1 MIITIKLQNFRKFK
15 NCTFTFDKQLSLI
28 SGKSGQGKTT
38 IFMAI
43 IFALTGEGKKVTS
56 FGTSKCSV
64 TLNIQNPELKS
75 QITIT
80 RTKCP
85 NRLLVTTRSSDPA
98 HDEKSYESE
107 EAQRIID
114 TFFPQYHIGY
124 MSQRVEDKAFI
135 LMSPMDKLRFVQKMA
150 FDDTLY
156 SDMNRKCRDLIRER
170 KEDLQLTSRERETTQ
185 NMLRDFDE
193 NQVLDQCDGDEIDE
207 TTDFGSLIQKKEKE
221 LTKLN
226 GKLSKTQELIK
237 IKTQLRLDINK
248 LEKNL
253 ANGCSFQMK
262 SRIEEIQ
269 SQLQQL
275 YSHRQQEERFR
286 KEQAKLIELA
296 SPSPPSLVT
305 SDMIHVARRFDE
317 LQKSVRDMTGV
328 SSKLDKIQKV
338 IDTSAIPLTCP
349 ECETNLS
356 LWLTPTQK
364 NAKVMLV
371 KGKQENCKTITY
383 EEARSLEE
391 QKCKLLASLTN
402 FESQKKQLEDMQKQ
416 HPDSANKSS
425 AELAKAKKK
434 YDEYMKQVAI
444 CDSHK
449 RDVTVDLPNH
459 EELEHELRVLKKN
472 WETCIVLEEKRS
484 HEKSIVIKD
493 DSDAL
498 IQQIKETQDALDKV
512 KSDQTRAKMRKY
524 KEKLVQL
531 SDKERVLNVSYPRA
545 VKLQTLIK
553 QAEKQSIEEIISQI
567 NAHAHIYMDYFL
579 DNISVTLLFEKGK
592 SLDTTRLNVDVR
604 QDGHVSDLSSLS
616 GGEIARVVLAFT
628 IALAEINNV
637 KLLLL
642 DECVASL
649 DQETTT
655 SVISAIR
662 DNYKGTVLAIAHQ
675 TTTGVFDY
683 VLELNE

>member
-64 TLNIQNPELKS
+64 TLNIKNPDS

-85 NRLLVTTRSSDPA
+85 NRLLVTTRSSD
-98 HDEKSYESE
+98 DEKSYESE

-114 TFFPQYHIGY
+114 TSFPQYNIGY

-150 FDDTLY
+150 FDNTLY
-156 SDMNRKCRDLIRER
+156 SDMNKKCRDLIKDRR
-170 KEDLQLTSRERETTQ
+170 EDLQLTSRERETTQ

-193 NQVLDQCDGDEIDE
+193 NNVLDQCEGEDDIDE
-207 TTDFGSLIQKKEKE
+207 TIDFGSLIKIKEKA
-221 LTKLN
+221 LAQFN
-226 GKLSKTQELIK
+226 AKLSKTQERVK
-237 IKTQLRLDINK
+237 IKTQLQLDINK

-253 ANGCSFQMK
+253 VDETGATMRGTSIYQMK

-275 YSHRQQEERFR
+275 YSHRQQEERFQ
-286 KEQAKLIELA
+286 KENAKLIQLA

-328 SSKLDKIQKV
+328 SSKLDKIKKV

-349 ECETNLS
+349 ECDTNLS
-356 LWLTPTQK
+356 LWLTPNQK

-391 QKCKLLASLTN
+391 QKCKLLATLTN

-416 HPDSANKSS
+416 HPDSA
-425 AELAKAKKK
+425 AELTKAKKR

-449 RDVTVDLPNH
+449 KDVAVDLPNH
-459 EELEHELRVLKKN
+459 EELEHELRTLKKK

-484 HEKSIVIKD
+484 QEKSIVIKD

-498 IQQIKETQDALDKV
+498 IQQIKETQDDLDKI
-512 KSDQTRAKMRKY
+512 KRDQSRSKVLKY
-524 KEKLVQL
+524 KEKMSQL
-531 SDKERVLNVSYPRA
+531 CDKERDLNVSYPRA
-545 VKLQTLIK
+545 VKLQSLIK

-579 DNISVTLLFEKGK
+579 DDISVTLMFEKGK

-604 QDGHVSDLSSLS
+604 QYGHVSDLSSLS

-642 DECVASL
+642 D
-649 DQETTT
+649 
-655 SVISAIR
+655 
-662 DNYKGTVLAIAHQ
+662 
-675 TTTGVFDY
+675 
-683 VLELNE
+683 

>member
-1 MIITIKLQNFRKFK
+1 MR
-15 NCTFTFDKQLSLI
+15 
-28 SGKSGQGKTT
+28 
-38 IFMAI
+38 
-43 IFALTGEGKKVTS
+43 
-56 FGTSKCSV
+56 GTS
-64 TLNIQNPELKS
+64 I
-75 QITIT
+75 
-80 RTKCP
+80 
-85 NRLLVTTRSSDPA
+85 
-98 HDEKSYESE
+98 Y
-107 EAQRIID
+107 
-114 TFFPQYHIGY
+114 
-124 MSQRVEDKAFI
+124 
-135 LMSPMDKLRFVQKMA
+135 
-150 FDDTLY
+150 
-156 SDMNRKCRDLIRER
+156 
-170 KEDLQLTSRERETTQ
+170 
-185 NMLRDFDE
+185 
-193 NQVLDQCDGDEIDE
+193 
-207 TTDFGSLIQKKEKE
+207 
-221 LTKLN
+221 
-226 GKLSKTQELIK
+226 
-237 IKTQLRLDINK
+237 
-248 LEKNL
+248 
-253 ANGCSFQMK
+253 QMK

-275 YSHRQQEERFR
+275 YSHRQQEERFQ
-286 KEQAKLIELA
+286 KENAKLIQLA

-349 ECETNLS
+349 ECDTNLS
-356 LWLTPTQK
+356 LWLTPNQK

-416 HPDSANKSS
+416 HPDSV
-425 AELAKAKKK
+425 AELTKAKKR

-449 RDVTVDLPNH
+449 KDVAVDLPNH
-459 EELEHELRVLKKN
+459 EELEHELRTLKKK

-484 HEKSIVIKD
+484 QEKSIVIKD

-498 IQQIKETQDALDKV
+498 IQQIKETQDDLDKI
-512 KSDQTRAKMRKY
+512 KRDQSRSKVLKY
-524 KEKLVQL
+524 KEKLSQL
-531 SDKERVLNVSYPRA
+531 CDKERDLNVSYPRA
-545 VKLQTLIK
+545 VKLQSLIK

-579 DNISVTLLFEKGK
+579 DDISVTLMFEKGK

-604 QDGHVSDLSSLS
+604 QYGHVSDLSSLS